1 MPSKNTLVAVFKCY
15 AFAVTKDIPEIKSD
29 ESDDSRLL
37 SENLK
42 MLFKQ
47 SIIESNTLEE
57 SSRTDRSTKCAFERE
72 AETYAHGFAKCCRAS
87 TSLDLTSTLAD
98 FLADAIVSASKRT
111 NFDVVMEEEMMRP
124 SRFNPVER
132 EGNITS
138 VLSPLSVVVFE
149 NALKILKSVKKS
161 KKKLCRREFGISC
174 SPSLLLQ

>member
-1 MPSKNTLVAVFKCY
+1 MKVSLPFLSHGIRARRPQRRPRTLSSRCSN
-15 AFAVTKDIPEIKSD
+15 VTLCDEDIPEIKSD

-72 AETYAHGFAKCCRAS
+72 AETYAHGFANVVVCRFP
-87 TSLDLTSTLAD
+87 LDLTSTLAD

-111 NFDVVMEEEMMRP
+111 NFDVVM
-124 SRFNPVER
+124 
-132 EGNITS
+132 
-138 VLSPLSVVVFE
+138 
-149 NALKILKSVKKS
+149 
-161 KKKLCRREFGISC
+161 KKK
-174 SPSLLLQ
+174 